1 MTLQKVQEYSPPN
14 IKIAVV
20 LPAYN
25 EALTIKATL
34 EEFHKALPTANLYV
48 IDNNSTDE
56 SGKIAK
62 DTLVTLGNCGKVF
75 FEPWQGKGNAIRR
88 AFYEIDADIYLMV
101 DADATYPAEQCHELI
116 APVVRGEAD
125 MVVGDRL
132 SDGDYNRE
140 NNRPFHNFGNHLV
153 VNLVSFVGK
162 LKFNDVMSGYRAMN
176 RTFVR
181 NYPLTVP
188 GFQLETD
195 LSLFA
200 AINRYRVK
208 EVPIRYKNRP
218 EGSASKLDT
227 YRDGFRVL
235 ATVINCFRHYKPLIF
250 FTLLAFI
257 SALLALFVGVPSLY
271 AYIEH
276 HAIPSLFSTILALC
290 LVILTFVFLGTGL
303 IVDSL
308 AFFYR
313 NLSFI
318 ERNKRERESLSKADY
333 GFKD

>member
-1 MTLQKVQEYSPPN
+1 MTLQKVQEYSSPN

-227 YRDGFRVL
+227 YRDGKSE
-235 ATVINCFRHYKPLIF
+235 A
-250 FTLLAFI
+250 
-257 SALLALFVGVPSLY
+257 
-271 AYIEH
+271 
-276 HAIPSLFSTILALC
+276 
-290 LVILTFVFLGTGL
+290 
-303 IVDSL
+303 
-308 AFFYR
+308 
-313 NLSFI
+313 
-318 ERNKRERESLSKADY
+318 KRS
-333 GFKD
+333 